1 MNKYI
6 FSSLA
11 IASVFVSYPLAAR
24 GATLTHTVEV
34 PFASTDWRNTL
45 VLPKYNPANHSNQ
58 PLTGISITAQAQAQG
73 TYSLTNLRSSG
84 NIVYGTISDKV
95 GASVFVTGPSSSAI
109 LDPTPL
115 SSIGSGVIPAGQTI
129 TKNILGSDTDAQTVS
144 PANFNL
150 YTGTGNVN
158 FLADAFSLI
167 NVSKLGT
174 PFQENANIEAY
185 LKLTV
190 TYTYNDPP
198 IPPTEIGEPNLGA
211 FSILACVLGGF
222 FLSTRKNE
230 P

>member
-6 FSSLA
+6 VSSLA

-73 TYSLTNLRSSG
+73 TYSLTNLRQIG
-84 NIVYGTISDKV
+84 PIGYGTPSNMV
-95 GASVFVTGPSSSAI
+95 GASLFVTGPSSSVT
-109 LDPTPL
+109 LNPFPM
-115 SSIGSGVIPAGQTI
+115 SSIGSGVIPAGGTI
-129 TKNILGSDTDAQTVS
+129 TRNILGSDTELDTVA
-144 PANFNL
+144 PADFNL

-158 FLADAFSLI
+158 FQADAFSVI
-167 NVSKLGT
+167 DVTKLGT
-174 PFQENANIEAY
+174 PFREIANIEAY
-185 LKLTV
+185 LKLTL

-198 IPPTEIGEPNLGA
+198 IPPTAIDEPNLGA

-222 FLSTRKNE
+222 FLSARKNE

>member
-34 PFASTDWRNTL
+34 PFASTDWSNTL

-73 TYSLTNLRSSG
+73 TYSLTNQRPSG
-84 NIVYGTISDKV
+84 NITYGTISDKV
-95 GASVFVTGPSSSAI
+95 GASVFVTGPSSSI
-109 LDPTPL
+109 TLDPTPL

-129 TKNILGSDTDAQTVS
+129 TRNVSGSDADAQTVP

-167 NVSKLGT
+167 NVSKLGS

-190 TYTYNDPP
+190 TYTYSDPP
-198 IPPTEIGEPNLGA
+198 ITEIDEPNLGA

-222 FLSTRKNE
+222 FLSARKNE